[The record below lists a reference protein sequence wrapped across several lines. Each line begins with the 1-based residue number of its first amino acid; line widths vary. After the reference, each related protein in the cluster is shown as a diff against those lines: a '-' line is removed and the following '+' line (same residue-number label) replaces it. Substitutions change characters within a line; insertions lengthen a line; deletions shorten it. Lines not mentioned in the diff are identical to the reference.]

1 MKSEQHKKSVL
12 IGSIILL
19 LLAISGI
26 VFLIYWIGFLRY
38 VSTDDAS
45 IECIHVSISSK
56 IMGRISHL
64 PVDEGDIIESGQLLV
79 QLDDAEL
86 KAQEVQANASLNYA
100 KQNLMLSKINLE
112 KIEEDY
118 KRTKA
123 MYEKDFTSREEYDHA
138 LKAEETARTQ
148 YSIAQ
153 VQVETANAQLEIIK
167 TQLLNTRINSS
178 ISGVIAEK
186 KSMQGEVV
194 QPGQSIFL
202 VNNLKDIWI
211 TANFE
216 ETKIRFIHPDESVDI
231 NVDAYPNYKF
241 KGKVIQI
248 IKAIVP
254 PPFTIGESTKTTQKI
269 PVKILFN
276 DIPGS
281 ITLLPGMSVEVKI
294 KGK

>member
-1 MKSEQHKKSVL
+1 MKSEQHKKTVL
-12 IGSIILL
+12 VGSIILL
-19 LLAISGI
+19 LLIISGI
-26 VFLIYWIGFLRY
+26 IFLVYWIGFLKY

-45 IECIHVSISSK
+45 IECSHVSISSK
-56 IMGRISHL
+56 IMGRISYL
-64 PVDEGDIIESGQLLV
+64 TKDEGDNVESGQLLV

-86 KAQEVQANASLNYA
+86 QAQEVQSNASLNYA
-100 KQNLMLSKINLE
+100 KQNVTLSKINLE

-123 MYEKDFTSREEYDHA
+123 MYVKQFASKEEYDHA
-138 LKAEETARTQ
+138 FKAVETARTQ
-148 YSIAQ
+148 YSLAL
-153 VQVETANAQLEIIK
+153 VQVETADAQLGIIR
-167 TQLLNTRINSS
+167 TQLLNTQINSS

-186 KSMQGEVV
+186 NAMQGEVV
-194 QPGQSIFL
+194 QPGQSIYL

-216 ETKIRFIHPDESVDI
+216 ETKIRHIHPDESVTI

-241 KGKVIQI
+241 NGKVIQI

-276 DIPGS
+276 DIPDS
-281 ITLLPGMSVEVKI
+281 VTLLPGMSVEVKI
-294 KGK
+294 KVK